1 MATRSDTKV
10 DAHGNGLNSNG
21 LDSSGLERLLSGYR
35 PLAGIF
41 DEMMDED
48 RQVRAHWRP
57 FLSMLASLGGEEINR
72 RFAVADR
79 YLQDSGV
86 FYRVYG
92 DPAGAERPWPLS
104 HLPLIINPAE
114 WAELKRGVVQR
125 AELLELVLKDAY
137 GPATIVRDGLIPAVL
152 IAGNPEF
159 LRPLVGVTPTGGA
172 HLRFYAVDVGRGA
185 DGRWW
190 VLGDRTQAPSGAGFV
205 LESRLALQR
214 AIPEVYR
221 AIRVERLAPFF
232 QAFQSALSSFNR
244 QDDSR
249 VCLLTPGPMNDSYF
263 EHAYLARYLGLLLVE
278 GEDLTAR
285 DDGVFIRTVSGLK
298 RAEVLL
304 RRLDADFC
312 DPLELSA
319 RSRLGVTGLVQTVR
333 DGKVVIANS
342 LGAGLVEARSMLAFL
357 PALAPVMLGCELA
370 IPNIATWWLGHGRAR
385 DEMVDKLDKMV
396 VASAFT
402 DNLPGRSIGAAALGA
417 TLAEDQRRRI
427 AQAITDRGID
437 FVLQEAVT
445 LSTMPVWHESG
456 FEPRPFI
463 LRLYLARVGNGWT
476 VMPGGFVRI
485 ADGIDAHA
493 VSLQKGGR
501 TADACV
507 LSDRPVAETTLL
519 PAPERIAIQR
529 ASGVLPSRAAYN
541 LFWVGRYV
549 ERAEATLRLVRA
561 LINRVTE
568 AGEAAAPI
576 AARVSAMLEAW
587 SAGPNDIPKAK
598 SGLIAEAALTRRDCE
613 GSLPQLVAG
622 ARAAASVIRDRLSPD
637 AWRALNDLV
646 AAIDAPLPAG
656 SSESVML
663 DRVER
668 ALRIISSFSGLAQ
681 ENMTRLAGWRFLELG
696 RRIERAILTCR
707 FVRDLAD
714 VLAPDGALDVLLE
727 LCDSQMTYRQRYVM
741 IAARA
746 PVIDLVMLDPSNP
759 RSVIYQLDRVEA
771 HLAALPRQVADGRL
785 SPPQQIAASIATG
798 LRTADAAKVDADLIL
813 GSEKALMKLS
823 ETIDSSHLAHD
834 ERSEA
839 VWEALA

>member
-1 MATRSDTKV
+1 
-10 DAHGNGLNSNG
+10 
-21 LDSSGLERLLSGYR
+21 
-35 PLAGIF
+35 
-41 DEMMDED
+41 
-48 RQVRAHWRP
+48 
-57 FLSMLASLGGEEINR
+57 
-72 RFAVADR
+72 
-79 YLQDSGV
+79 
-86 FYRVYG
+86 
-92 DPAGAERPWPLS
+92 
-104 HLPLIINPAE
+104 
-114 WAELKRGVVQR
+114 
-125 AELLELVLKDAY
+125 VLKDAY
-137 GPATIVRDGLIPAVL
+137 GPATIVRDGLLPAVL

-159 LRPLVGVTPTGGA
+159 LRPLVGVEPPGGA

-232 QAFQSALSSFNR
+232 QAFQTALSSLNR

-312 DPLELSA
+312 DPLELNA
-319 RSRLGVTGLVQTVR
+319 HSRLGVAGLVQTVR

-357 PALAPVMLGCELA
+357 PALAPVLLGAELA
-370 IPNIATWWLGHGRAR
+370 IPNIATWWLGQPDAR
-385 DEMVDKLDKMV
+385 DEMVGKLDKMV
-396 VASAFT
+396 IASAFT
-402 DNLPGRSIGAAALGA
+402 NNLPGNSIGAAALGA
-417 TLAEDQRRRI
+417 TLDAEQRTHI
-427 AQAITDRGID
+427 EEAITDRGID

-445 LSTMPVWHESG
+445 LSTMPVWHDG
-456 FEPRPFI
+456 GLEPRPFI
-463 LRLYLARVGNGWT
+463 LRLYLARVGDGWA

-507 LSDRPVAETTLL
+507 LSDRPVAPTTLL

-549 ERAEATLRLVRA
+549 ERAESTLRLVRA
-561 LINRVTE
+561 LINRITE

-576 AARVSAMLEAW
+576 VACVRAILETW
-587 SAGPNDIPKAK
+587 SAGPNDIPMAK
-598 SGLIAEAALTRRDCE
+598 PGLIAEAALTRRDCE
-613 GSLPQLVAG
+613 GSLPRLTAS
-622 ARAAASVIRDRLSPD
+622 ARSAASVIRDRLSPD
-637 AWRALNDLV
+637 AWRALTDLV
-646 AAIDAPLPAG
+646 AAIDEPLPAG
-656 SSESVML
+656 ASESVML

-668 ALRIISSFSGLAQ
+668 ALRIIASFSGLAQ

-707 FVRDLAD
+707 FVRELAD
-714 VLAPDGALDVLLE
+714 AGAPDGALDALLE

-746 PVIDLVMLDPSNP
+746 PVIDLVMLDPNNP
-759 RSVIYQLDRVEA
+759 RSVIYQLDRIEA
-771 HLAALPRQVADGRL
+771 HLAALPRQVPDGRL
-785 SPPQQIAASIATG
+785 SPPQQIAASIATN
-798 LRTADAAKVDADLIL
+798 LRTADAATIDAELIL
-813 GSEKALMKLS
+813 GSESALMKLS
-823 ETIDSSHLAHD
+823 ETVDTSHPTHS
-834 ERSEA
+834 ERSEV

>member
-1 MATRSDTKV
+1 MAARSDTAV
-10 DAHGNGLNSNG
+10 DAHSDG
-21 LDSSGLERLLSGYR
+21 LDSEGDGLERLLAGYR

-41 DEMMDED
+41 DEMMDAD
-48 RQVRAHWRP
+48 GQVRPHWRP
-57 FLSMLASLGGEEINR
+57 FLAMLASLGAEEINR

-79 YLQDSGV
+79 YLHDSGV

-104 HLPLIINPAE
+104 HMPLIIDPAE
-114 WAELKRGVVQR
+114 WTALKSGLIQR
-125 AELLELVLKDAY
+125 AELLERVLADAY
-137 GPATIVRDGLIPAVL
+137 GEATIVRDGLVPAVL

-159 LRPLVGVTPTGGA
+159 LRPLVGVPPPGGA

-221 AIRVERLAPFF
+221 ATRVERLASFF
-232 QAFQSALSSFNR
+232 QAFQSALSGFNR

-312 DPLELSA
+312 DPLELNA
-319 RSRLGVTGLVQTVR
+319 RSRLGVTGLVQAVR

-357 PALAPVMLGCELA
+357 PALAPALLGAELA
-370 IPNIATWWLGHGRAR
+370 IPNIATWWLGHESAR
-385 DEMVDKLDKMV
+385 DEMIDKLDKMV
-396 VASAFT
+396 IASAFT

-417 TLAEDQRRRI
+417 TLDADQRAHI
-427 AQAITDRGID
+427 GQAVTERGID

-445 LSTMPVWHESG
+445 LSTMPVWKEGG

-463 LRLYLARVGNGWT
+463 LRLYLARVGDGWM

-485 ADGIDAHA
+485 AHGTDAHA

-507 LSDRPVAETTLL
+507 LSERPVAETTLL
-519 PAPERIAIQR
+519 PTPERIAIQR

-561 LINRVTE
+561 LINRITE
-568 AGEAAAPI
+568 AGEAAA
-576 AARVSAMLEAW
+576 ALTARVSATLEAW

-598 SGLIAEAALTRRDCE
+598 PGLIAEAALTRRDCE
-613 GSLPQLVAG
+613 GSLPRLVAG

-637 AWRALNDLV
+637 AWRTLTRLV
-646 AAIDAPLPAG
+646 DTCDAPLGGLSGFEADMA
-656 SSESVML
+656 E
-663 DRVER
+663 RVEL

-681 ENMTRLAGWRFLELG
+681 ENMTRLGGWRFLELG
-696 RRIERAILTCR
+696 RRIERGIATCR
-707 FVRDLAD
+707 FVRQFGARLDRDLD
-714 VLAPDGALDVLLE
+714 TLLE
-727 LCDSQMTYRQRYVM
+727 LCDSRITYRQRYVM
-741 IAARA
+741 VAARA
-746 PVIDLVMLDPSNP
+746 PVIDLTLLDPSNP
-759 RSVIYQLDRVEA
+759 RSVAFQFDQIED
-771 HLAALPRQVADGRL
+771 HLAAIPDTRRDGRL
-785 SPPQQIAASIATG
+785 SLPRQISMATAAR
-798 LRTADAAKVDADLIL
+798 LRTADSARVDDRLIIAT
-813 GSEKALMKLS
+813 ETALL
-823 ETIDSSHLAHD
+823 HLA
-834 ERSEA
+834 EA
-839 VWEALA
+839 ISTTFLGRNEPAETREELPS